1 MKGGLVNRIRIMRE
15 LKKGVVLPQWR
26 TRLFYFRIFWQEQ
39 RFTASQKRGRREGIF
54 LHHWCEKEDLR

>member
-1 MKGGLVNRIRIMRE
+1 MRE